1 MYYVW
6 DNFLEDVFDY
16 RGGGGI
22 WLRAPEEE
30 DRFYLTAEVYT
41 DSPNGRFSTTIVNGI
56 FPVEPFAKF
65 ASRWDLLPGRVV
77 IPGSAGVPPAQ
88 DLAGSWRLASQGWSV
103 HPLTDAGA
111 AP

>member
-41 DSPNGRFSTTIVNGI
+41 DSPNGRFSTTVVNGI

-77 IPGSAGVPPAQ
+77 IPGKPMAGQVQIRILQKA
-88 DLAGSWRLASQGWSV
+88 RYSQKDTS
-103 HPLTDAGA
+103 PITMLES
-111 AP
+111 PY